1 MPTPREGETRQKFI
15 QRCIPQ
21 VIRDGTAEDGT
32 QGAAV
37 CHSIWRQNK
46 RGEATAEEAK
56 EE

>member
-37 CHSIWRQNK
+37 CQSIWRQNK